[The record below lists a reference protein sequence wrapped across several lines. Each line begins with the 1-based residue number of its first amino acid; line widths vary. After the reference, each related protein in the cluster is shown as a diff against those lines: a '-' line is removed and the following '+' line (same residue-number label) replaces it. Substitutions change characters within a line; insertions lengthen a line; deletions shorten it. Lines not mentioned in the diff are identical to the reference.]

1 AGRTFREALIRAD
14 PNASIAE
21 IDERAITQLTSGRE
35 LPRME
40 TIDEPLVKIVPR
52 GESVSP
58 HSPFFARQ
66 SAFEDAIARGHNL
79 SEHFA
84 LPVRS
89 EAQVYDIHQIRP
101 NGPTEVFVNTV
112 APSSE
117 LGGRVTK
124 PGGAEQVLVPDRS
137 RYGDAVR
144 IGSIGNDLSLHRDLV
159 AGRGLGAPIAA
170 IGEGASGRAP

>member
-1 AGRTFREALIRAD
+1 
-14 PNASIAE
+14 
-21 IDERAITQLTSGRE
+21 
-35 LPRME
+35 
-40 TIDEPLVKIVPR
+40 
-52 GESVSP
+52 
-58 HSPFFARQ
+58 
-66 SAFEDAIARGHNL
+66 
-79 SEHFA
+79 
-84 LPVRS
+84 
-89 EAQVYDIHQIRP
+89 RP

-117 LGGRVTK
+117 LGGHVTK

-170 IGEGASGRAP
+170 IGEGASGRAPRLGGAGRALGIAGLALDAYDGAQTYRAVGRLRGEGNDTAAES